1 MPRTALYAGSFDP
14 VTNGHLDVVRHAVRL
29 ADRLVIAIGV
39 HPGKAPLFSADDR
52 LAMLQDTCGPL
63 AREAKCE
70 LSCITFA
77 DLVVETARKAGA
89 TMLIRGL
96 RDGTDLDYEMQM
108 AGMNQAMAPGVLTV
122 FLPASPM
129 VRPITATLVRQIAG
143 MGGDVSAFV
152 PGPVAARLKKK
163 FAALT
168 QPISFQRG
176 EPMTSRRSILTL
188 ALGPVLALACFAVPS
203 LAQSPLDNPAAL
215 REQAPATYK
224 VKFDTS
230 KGVFVVEVTRAW
242 APKGADRFYNLVK
255 NGFYDNVRFFR
266 VVSGFMVQ
274 FGING
279 DPATMARW
287 RTAQIGDDPV
297 TQSNKR
303 GTITFATAGPNT
315 RTSQVFINFADNSN
329 LDGMG
334 FAPFGRVVSGMN
346 VVDALNAEYG
356 EGAPRG
362 RGPDQ
367 SRLQSEGNAYLAKEF
382 PRMDFIKKATIE
394 R

>member
-14 VTNGHLDVVRHAVRL
+14 VTNGHLDVVRQAVRL

-39 HPGKAPLFSADDR
+39 HPGKAPLFSAEER
-52 LAMLQDTCGPL
+52 LAMLQETCGPL

-70 LSCITFA
+70 LSCITFS
-77 DLVVETARKAGA
+77 DLVVQTARKAGA

-108 AGMNQAMAPGVLTV
+108 AGMNGTMAPDVQTI
-122 FLPASPM
+122 FLPASPI

-163 FAALT
+163 FARCRVVHSMGKL
-168 QPISFQRG
+168 
-176 EPMTSRRSILTL
+176 MTNRCFS
-188 ALGPVLALACFAVPS
+188 ALAVAFALFVTPVV
-203 LAQSPLDNPAAL
+203 AQSPLSNPAAL
-215 REQAPATYK
+215 REQAPATFK
-224 VKFDTS
+224 VRFDTT
-230 KGVFVVEVTRAW
+230 KGPFVVEVTRAW

-266 VVSGFMVQ
+266 VISGFMVQ
-274 FGING
+274 FGISG
-279 DPATMARW
+279 DPAIMANW
-287 RTAQIGDDPV
+287 RTAQIPDDPV
-297 TQSNKR
+297 TQSNTR
-303 GTITFATAGPNT
+303 GMITFAMAGPNT
-315 RTSQVFINFADNSN
+315 RTSQVFINFADNSR
-329 LDGMG
+329 LDQSG

-367 SRLQSEGNAYLAKEF
+367 SRLQSEGNAYLAKEY
-382 PRMDFIKKATIE
+382 PRMDYIKKATIE